1 MHATL
6 YSYFF
11 YRKNLTLAYTITNI
25 DSQRYDAAYE
35 LLNIG
40 PIRH

>member
-11 YRKNLTLAYTITNI
+11 YHKNLTLAYTITKI
-25 DSQRYDAAYE
+25 ESQRYDVAYE

-40 PIRH
+40 PIRQ